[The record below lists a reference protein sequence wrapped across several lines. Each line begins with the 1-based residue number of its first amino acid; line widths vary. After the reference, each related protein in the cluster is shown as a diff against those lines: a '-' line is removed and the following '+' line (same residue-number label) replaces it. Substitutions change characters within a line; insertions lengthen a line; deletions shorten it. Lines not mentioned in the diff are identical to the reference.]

1 MPRTA
6 CADGRAAIACEGR
19 RSTRPAPVGRRGVRR
34 VAAVLLLVL
43 AHAAAAADL
52 DAQTLMQRMSAAVRE
67 LDYQGSFVYEHDGR
81 VDAMRLFHQGGAE
94 GRERLL
100 SLNGPRSEV
109 LREGR
114 TITCVQGD
122 RPATLLPSRSGGHL
136 LPLVPDT
143 NGIRAARLYAVSL
156 GGEDRVAG
164 YRARVVEMRPLD
176 AYRYGYRVW
185 LDEATQMLLRSA
197 VVDHADRTL
206 EQFMF
211 ISLEI
216 GAKPKESDLA
226 LSGGAAATALPPEE
240 APLQGA
246 PQWRVA
252 DPPPGFVL
260 VRSQRPALGPS
271 QVEHQVWSDGIASIS
286 VYVEPR
292 DAGAAG
298 AADSAASRGA
308 VNVYARSDGAWKIT
322 ALGDVP
328 RAAVERMARSIAAA
342 GG

>member
-1 MPRTA
+1 MAAGAR
-6 CADGRAAIACEGR
+6 GIRRA
-19 RSTRPAPVGRRGVRR
+19 
-34 VAAVLLLVL
+34 AAVLLLLL
-43 AHAAAAADL
+43 AQAAAAADY

-81 VDAMRLFHQGGAE
+81 VDAMRLFHQGGSE

-114 TITCVQGD
+114 TITCVQGA

-164 YRARVVEMRPLD
+164 YRARIVEMRPLD

-197 VVDHADRTL
+197 IVDHGDRTL

-211 ISLEI
+211 VSLEI

-226 LSGGAAATALPPEE
+226 LSGDAATALPPEE
-240 APLQGA
+240 APLQGT

-271 QVEHQVWSDGIASIS
+271 QAEHQVWSDGVASIS

-292 DAGAAG
+292 AAG
-298 AADSAASRGA
+298 VAAGGDSAASRGA

-328 RAAVERMARSIAAA
+328 PAAVERIARSIASA